1 MEAPKA
7 IALNINIHPLVVLS
21 IADHMTRDT
30 WQTRKGRI
38 IGVLFGKQSGRDV
51 DILET
56 CELSFKTNG
65 ETVQLGLE
73 EFGIDHKLFIE
84 AYPNYE
90 LLGWYSNGKEPWKGD
105 KLIHDAI
112 KEYND
117 RPLYM
122 LMDDKAP
129 EETRELPIYL
139 YEEQV
144 QVASTGEVSFN
155 FGLTPY
161 AIGADE
167 AERITVVH
175 CARAGGA
182 DEGSSVRSHYSTLV
196 KAVRMLHER
205 ISVIHQYLLDVQQ
218 SSEKTPIDHGILRS
232 IKGLTGLL
240 PTMDSQEFS
249 EDFLNEYNDAL
260 LLTYLSS
267 VTKGCNV
274 VNDIVDKFNLTY
286 SSSRMAHAGR
296 GGMHG
301 SGMHGG
307 GMSGSMQGMM
317 STIMSGGM

>member
-1 MEAPKA
+1 MG
-7 IALNINIHPLVVLS
+7 

-30 WQTRKGRI
+30 WQTKKGRI
-38 IGVLFGKQSGRDV
+38 IGVLFGRQTGRDV
-51 DILET
+51 HILET
-56 CELSFKTNG
+56 CELSFNITNKVELDLDNF
-65 ETVQLGLE
+65 ET
-73 EFGIDHKLFIE
+73 DRKLFLE

-90 LLGWYSNGKEPWKGD
+90 VLGWYSNGKEPREGD
-105 KLIHDAI
+105 RILHDAI
-112 KEYND
+112 REKYND

-122 LMDDKAP
+122 LMDNNAP
-129 EETRELPIYL
+129 ETSRELPIYL

-144 QVASTGEVSFN
+144 QVASDGTASFN

-161 AIGADE
+161 AIDADE

-175 CARAGGA
+175 CARAGDA
-182 DEGSSVRSHYSTLV
+182 DEGSSVRSHYTTLV
-196 KAVRMLHER
+196 KAVKMLHER
-205 ISVIHQYLLDVQQ
+205 ISVIHQYLVDVEQRDAG
-218 SSEKTPIDHGILRS
+218 TPIDHGILRS
-232 IKGLTGLL
+232 IKGLTSLL

-286 SSSRMAHAGR
+286 SSSRIGHGGR

-301 SGMHGG
+301 SGMHGPMG
-307 GMSGSMQGMM
+307 AVASNLLGNIIGMGAL
-317 STIMSGGM
+317 